1 MKMDSFFSFCFFF
14 LNSSMSYVRLKGLHF
29 FWPALLQGEPCLE
42 VMGYDKK
49 SVASPSMLTM
59 LIDLKVTNGIHS
71 SEFAKPHNM
80 PPNQMESTGRHTS
93 QSLDWGNINLLPL
106 NIIIG
111 RKQEVGYENIY
122 VWFQIEVVVAHQL
135 RPLVLSKR
143 KLAGFAL
150 QLGMGFATLLVPTSA
165 LLMIVLTYLDV
176 PYKNWLSYIW
186 KFALSLLVALFI
198 IMLIMVSL

>member
-1 MKMDSFFSFCFFF
+1 
-14 LNSSMSYVRLKGLHF
+14 MSYVRLKGLHF
-29 FWPALLQGEPCLE
+29 FWLTLLQGEPCLE

-122 VWFQIEVVVAHQL
+122 VWFQIEVVVAHHL

-150 QLGMGFATLLVPTSA
+150 QLFVQYTISHELE
-165 LLMIVLTYLDV
+165 IR
-176 PYKNWLSYIW
+176 
-186 KFALSLLVALFI
+186 FSLLTMRILLSHYFKKNLNTHVYNQSTWGHGEKGSPVLQ
-198 IMLIMVSL
+198 LNSQVRRQNQTSVLS